1 MIGFFCAQFLA
12 ENNNLLFYN
21 TLDHFLLFRNIFWHK
36 EEEHKKFLLMK
47 NQVNTIYKQAERFAE
62 ITKKS
67 IISGNIVR
75 AKKCLALA
83 ERLLVTGSIETKN
96 AISNVYIFSVSSFME
111 MRHCNIS
118 HLFPQT
124 LRAEYIKQVN
134 ASGV

>member
-1 MIGFFCAQFLA
+1 MFFFWHKTI
-12 ENNNLLFYN
+12 N
-21 TLDHFLLFRNIFWHK
+21 TYPTILYLLFRNLGLNFGIR
-36 EEEHKKFLLMK
+36 EENIKFIVMK
-47 NQVNTIYKQAERFAE
+47 NQVTTIYKQAERFAE

-83 ERLLVTGSIETKN
+83 ERLFITGSIETKN

-124 LRAEYIKQVN
+124 LKAEYIKQVN
-134 ASGV
+134 TSGV